1 MQKKKHAI
9 KTNMTESLPMSNLPA
24 QRVIRFSANTQTKV
38 PTTITNE
45 SINSTFLLPNFFDSG
60 FETTTII
67 NIPAKQDVAEK
78 VFIERRKC
86 YDCLLL

>member
-1 MQKKKHAI
+1 MQKKKNAI
-9 KTNMTESLPMSNLPA
+9 ETNMTESLPMSNLPA
-24 QRVIRFSANTQTKV
+24 QRVVMFSANTLTKV

-45 SINSTFLLPNFFDSG
+45 SIKSTFLLPNFFDSG

-78 VFIERRKC
+78 VFLRKKRC
-86 YDCLLL
+86 YAIIT